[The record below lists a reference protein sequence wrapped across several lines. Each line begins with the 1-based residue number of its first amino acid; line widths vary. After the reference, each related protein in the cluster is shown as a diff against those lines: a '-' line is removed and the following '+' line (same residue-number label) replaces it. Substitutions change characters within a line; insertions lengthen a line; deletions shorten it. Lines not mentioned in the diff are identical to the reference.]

1 MKDSISCHSTRVGG
15 VTMFENGVSLDEI
28 QKAGGWSSNA
38 MPLHYAEEY
47 DVAKTGMARI
57 R

>member
-1 MKDSISCHSTRVGG
+1 
-15 VTMFENGVSLDEI
+15 MFENGVSLDEI